1 MRFFEMNNIFV
12 YIEMEGGKV
21 ADVSLEL
28 LTKGRELA
36 TTLGVKREA
45 VVLGEHLAGIE
56 TELAKYGAD
65 TVWVADDKIFAPF
78 RTLPHTAVM
87 CGLIEQEKPQI
98 VLFGATCNGRDFA
111 PRVSSALY
119 SGLTADCTQLV
130 IGDHKDAKTGKTH
143 RIYLP
148 VELRQRLLQQ
158 AGTIWVFEGRSDAR
172 KHRTRGAVYK
182 DMTQAAAIYRRSGMT
197 DVQHI
202 SPHSARKVATV
213 RAYKKG
219 GLDAAQA
226 MLVHDPDHPLVTMI
240 YALSDQMPPSSRRRS
255 KRSCAKSTRSPQRGQ
270 L

>member
-1 MRFFEMNNIFV
+1 MVTGLRIS
-12 YIEMEGGKV
+12 
-21 ADVSLEL
+21 DVLSLH
-28 LTKGRELA
+28 TDTIRKTQRPY
-36 TTLGVKREA
+36 VK
-45 VVLGEHLAGIE
+45 
-56 TELAKYGAD
+56 D
-65 TVWVADDKIFAPF
+65 
-78 RTLPHTAVM
+78 
-87 CGLIEQEKPQI
+87 
-98 VLFGATCNGRDFA
+98 
-111 PRVSSALY
+111 S
-119 SGLTADCTQLV
+119 
-130 IGDHKDAKTGKTH
+130 KTGKTH

-182 DMTQAAAIYRRSGMT
+182 DMTQAAAIYRRSGLT

-202 SPHSARKVATV
+202 SPHSARKVAAV
-213 RAYKKG
+213 RAYKRG